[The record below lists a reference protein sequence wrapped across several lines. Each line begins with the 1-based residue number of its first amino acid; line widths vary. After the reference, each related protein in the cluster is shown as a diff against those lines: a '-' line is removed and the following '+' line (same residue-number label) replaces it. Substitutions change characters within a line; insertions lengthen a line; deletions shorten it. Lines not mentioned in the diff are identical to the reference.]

1 MGNGLWTMNTIALS
15 HSPCV
20 LVIETDEALAQNL
33 SLDLRESGYDPVI
46 AYDVATGLHRVEER
60 HPALIVV
67 DRMLAGE
74 SGLTLCQTLRRAGHR
89 TPLLLLM
96 ARDTVEDRIA
106 CLEAGADDYFL
117 KPYRSETFL
126 KLVRFYLEPDTD
138 SSEQLRFGD
147 LILDLGS
154 RRAIRNGRGIDL
166 TMKEYELLK
175 FLMEHPRD
183 VLTREQILENVWGD
197 DFMGES
203 NVIEVYI
210 RYLRLKIEDEGEKRL
225 IQTVRGV
232 GYVLR
237 EA

>member
-1 MGNGLWTMNTIALS
+1 MNTIGLS
-15 HSPCV
+15 QSPCV

-33 SLDLRESGYDPVI
+33 SVDLRESGYDPVI
-46 AYDVATGLHRVEER
+46 AHDLSTGLYQVEER

-74 SGLTLCQTLRRAGHR
+74 SGLTLCQTLRLAGHK
-89 TPLLLLM
+89 TPVLLLM

-126 KLVRFYLEPDTD
+126 KLVRFYLQPDTD
-138 SSEQLRFGD
+138 GSEQLRFGD

-154 RRAIRNGRGIDL
+154 RKAIRNGRAIDL